1 MKLTLMEEDIKNDD
15 QLGTLT
21 YPVSLLYVNSA
32 GLQKAAHHLF
42 SSSGDS
48 IGTIFFAT

>member
-48 IGTIFFAT
+48 IGTIFFST